1 MSVVGHEVDR
11 EDLKGGVSLCDVFA
25 CPEHGVIIHGIHG
38 IIICG
43 ICSQLGSYQNINVKN

>member
-43 ICSQLGSYQNINVKN
+43 ICSQLGSYQNINV